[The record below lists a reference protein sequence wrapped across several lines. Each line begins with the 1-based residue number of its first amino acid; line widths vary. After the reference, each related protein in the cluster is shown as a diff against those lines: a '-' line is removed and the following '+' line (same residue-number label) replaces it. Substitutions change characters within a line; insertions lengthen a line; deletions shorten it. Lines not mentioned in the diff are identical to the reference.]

1 MASSRPAFRGS
12 LSPPF
17 ASLRLT
23 FPSRLSVELFL
34 LYVVDLTLLP
44 TIATHLVPASLRV
57 WHLGLKSS
65 SSLNGGFCEDGCAH
79 TSLSV
84 WHLLGAESISEDGC
98 FPQARS
104 PHLYLLYL
112 YY

>member
-1 MASSRPAFRGS
+1 MASSRPVFCGS
-12 LSPPF
+12 FSPPF

-23 FPSRLSVELFL
+23 FPSRLGVELLL

-44 TIATHLVPASLRV
+44 TIATHLVSASLRV

-65 SSLNGGFCEDGCAH
+65 SSLYGGFCEDARTH
-79 TSLSV
+79 TSLSI
-84 WHLLGAESISEDGC
+84 WHLLGPESISEDGC